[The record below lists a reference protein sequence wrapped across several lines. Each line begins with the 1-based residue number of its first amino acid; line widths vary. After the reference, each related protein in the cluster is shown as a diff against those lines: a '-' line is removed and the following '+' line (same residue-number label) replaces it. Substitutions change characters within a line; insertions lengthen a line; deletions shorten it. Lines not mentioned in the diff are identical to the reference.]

1 MCGRFDR
8 HTPLSAFEDV
18 VDGLSASESHLIA
31 ESYNIAPSQNAA
43 VIRGSDRGP
52 ELVPLHWGFVPAW
65 SKNKSLSRPI
75 NARGETLS
83 EKAMFK
89 DAFKSARCLVLCDG
103 YYEWQKSSEGSKTPF
118 YITPVSDKP
127 FVMAGLWARNEALE
141 GKPIETFCII
151 TVEANASC
159 KEVHHRMPLI
169 LDVERHREWLVSKA
183 LAADAKAAMLRV
195 PDIAMRL
202 TAVSRFVNSPANNSP
217 QCIAP
222 IHGSGESA

>member
-8 HTPLSAFEDV
+8 HTPLSAFEGV
-18 VDGLSASESHLIA
+18 VDGFEVSDSQLMA

-43 VIRGSDRGP
+43 VIRGSDCGP
-52 ELVPLHWGFVPAW
+52 ELVPLRWGFVPVW
-65 SKNKSLSRPI
+65 SKNAALSKPI

-89 DAFKSARCLVLCDG
+89 DAFKRARCLVLCDG
-103 YYEWQKSSEGSKTPF
+103 YYEWQKSLEGPKQPF
-118 YITPVSDKP
+118 YITPVSGKP

-141 GKPIETFCII
+141 GQPIETFCII

-169 LDVERHREWLVSKA
+169 LDAEHHGEWLAPIA
-183 LAADAKAAMLRV
+183 LAADAQAAMLGV

-222 IHGSGESA
+222 IHG